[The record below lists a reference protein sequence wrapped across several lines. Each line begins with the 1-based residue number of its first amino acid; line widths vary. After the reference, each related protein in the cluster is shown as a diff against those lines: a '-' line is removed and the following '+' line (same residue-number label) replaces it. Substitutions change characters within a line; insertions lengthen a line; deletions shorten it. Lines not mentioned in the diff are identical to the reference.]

1 MGGHS
6 AIGRM
11 KGQVGGWFLDRAFGA
26 SGAEAL
32 SPDVDQR
39 AVSAFL
45 FEEVTWPHFAFQFG
59 GRLDNTRY
67 TPVGEDERSFTS
79 GSGSVGF
86 LFTPATAAERLT
98 FAVSLAR
105 AARNPAL
112 EELFY
117 FGPHPGNFAFEI
129 GNPDLEPEH
138 ALGFDASMR
147 WRHARASGEVTYFRN
162 DIGKFVFRRPL
173 SFEELEDR
181 LGEFEDRFPAREL
194 ETDEAE
200 EFVII
205 ENIAADS
212 VLQGF
217 EAHGD
222 FGITSNLFAE
232 VGFDYVHGAVKDT
245 DDPLPR
251 IPPFRTQ
258 AGLRY
263 QYNAFQVGGKIVAAA
278 KQDRVLEPETPTDS
292 YTLLGLFAAY
302 SVQAGAALHTIT
314 ARLDNATN
322 ELYRNH
328 LSLIKDLAPEMGRN
342 FKLLYNVKF

>member
-1 MGGHS
+1 M
-6 AIGRM
+6 
-11 KGQVGGWFLDRAFGA
+11 
-26 SGAEAL
+26 
-32 SPDVDQR
+32 
-39 AVSAFL
+39 
-45 FEEVTWPHFAFQFG
+45 
-59 GRLDNTRY
+59 
-67 TPVGEDERSFTS
+67 
-79 GSGSVGF
+79 
-86 LFTPATAAERLT
+86 
-98 FAVSLAR
+98 SLAR
-105 AARNPAL
+105 AGRNPAI

-117 FGPHPGNFAFEI
+117 FGPHPGNFAFEV

-138 ALGFDASMR
+138 AIGFDASMR

-162 DIGKFVFRRPL
+162 DIRDFVFRRPL

-181 LGEFEDRFPAREL
+181 LGDLEDRFPEREL
-194 ETDEAE
+194 EIDEAE

-222 FGITSNLFAE
+222 FGLTSNLFAE
-232 VGFDYVHGAVKDT
+232 VGLDYVHGAVMDT
-245 DDPLPR
+245 ADPLPR
-251 IPPFRTQ
+251 IPPLRTQ
-258 AGLRY
+258 FGLRY
-263 QYNAFQVGGKIVAAA
+263 QYNAFQVGGNITAAA
-278 KQDRVLEPETPTDS
+278 EQDRVLEPETPTDG
-292 YTLLGLFAAY
+292 YTLLRLFTAY

-342 FKLLYNVKF
+342 FKLLYNVRF